1 MNIDIKAII
10 KIFSYSIIFYWSK
23 LFNNTYNIQPVRTG
37 SFIDERYL
45 YLV

>member
-10 KIFSYSIIFYWSK
+10 RIFSDPIIFYWSK
-23 LFNNTYNIQPVRTG
+23 LFNNTDNIQSVETG
-37 SFIDERYL
+37 TFIDERYL